1 MSVKR
6 VEPVAPQTCAFNVHQ
21 DDLLSLIRS
30 VQSAA
35 SYPEAKSRFHTLDL
49 IRCSYKRSLG

>member
-6 VEPVAPQTCAFNVHQ
+6 IKPVAPQTCAFNVHR
-21 DDLLSLIRS
+21 DELFSLIRS

-35 SYPEAKSRFHTLDL
+35 SYPESKSRFHTPDL
-49 IRCSYKRSLG
+49 IRCCYKRYFG